1 MIFGYCRISRK
12 SQKIERQEANIL
24 AAYPS
29 AQIHKEAYT
38 GTTTDRPVWNRLH
51 KLLRTGDTL
60 VFDSVSRMSRN
71 AADGIALY
79 EQLYNAGI
87 ELVFLKEP
95 YCDTEVYRRA
105 AAQSI
110 PLTGHQIADE
120 FIQATNRVLL
130 LLAKEQITIAFNQSE
145 KEVSDLRQRT
155 KEGIEMAH
163 RRGKQSGRKLG
174 AIIETKKAQTAKKM
188 ILKHSKTFGG
198 TLNDIECRKLIGC
211 SSNSFYKYKKQLKAQ
226 LSEKAVQ

>member
-38 GTTTDRPVWNRLH
+38 GTTTDRPVWNRLRR
-51 KLLRTGDTL
+51 LLRSGDTL
-60 VFDSVSRMSRN
+60 VFDSVSRMSRS
-71 AADGIALY
+71 AADGMALY
-79 EQLYNAGI
+79 AQLFISGV

-95 YCDTEVYRRA
+95 YCNTEIYRKA
-105 AAQSI
+105 AEQSI
-110 PLTGHQIADE
+110 PLTGNQIADE
-120 FIQATNRVLL
+120 YIQATNRVLL
-130 LLAKEQITIAFNQSE
+130 LLAKEQIALAFNQSE
-145 KEVSDLRQRT
+145 KEVTDMRQRT

-163 RRGKQSGRKLG
+163 RHGKRSGRKLG
-174 AIIETKKAQTAKKM
+174 AVIETQKAKAAKKM
-188 ILKHSKTFGG
+188 ILKHSKAFGG

-211 SSNSFYKYKKQLKAQ
+211 STNSFYKYKRQLKD
-226 LSEKAVQ
+226 LEKAIR